1 MDGDQVYLMETA
13 ARGGGVY
20 ISSDLIHLSTGLC
33 TEDFLLDIA
42 EGIRTDLP
50 ELLPQQRVCG
60 YMAFFIPAGTVKSV
74 RGVARVQALPWVHR
88 NQLDRLKPGYTVR
101 ANTDKTSRLALIL
114 SADSHEELQRRMER
128 VRSLLQV
135 EVETENGIQGLI
147 WA

>member
-74 RGVARVQALPWVHR
+74 RGVARVQALPLGPSKPAGPAETRVHG
-88 NQLDRLKPGYTVR
+88 PGQHR
-101 ANTDKTSRLALIL
+101 
-114 SADSHEELQRRMER
+114 
-128 VRSLLQV
+128 
-135 EVETENGIQGLI
+135 
-147 WA
+147 

>member
-1 MDGDQVYLMETA
+1 META

-60 YMAFFIPAGTVKSV
+60 YMAFFIPRRDGEVSSWSGQGPGPALGPSKPAGPAET
-74 RGVARVQALPWVHR
+74 RVHGPGQHR
-88 NQLDRLKPGYTVR
+88 
-101 ANTDKTSRLALIL
+101 
-114 SADSHEELQRRMER
+114 
-128 VRSLLQV
+128 
-135 EVETENGIQGLI
+135 
-147 WA
+147 